1 MSKKAKA
8 KAAAEKEASDM
19 AALEQALVSDDVPEG
34 IQPMLWLAIKHITK
48 NTTNTTERLDVLE
61 MKTKALEESC
71 TNRDDDIEDLQESV
85 KVLQAQFTRSST
97 LQGQLVND
105 IEDIKSRSMK
115 DNIIINLD
123 HTVTDYREAKGENCA
138 ELVRSFLLKT
148 LGITKVYISSAHRL
162 SKPVHGKTR
171 PMIARIPNS
180 EDRATIFKNA
190 YRLKDTK
197 HYISQQMPPSRA
209 ERRQFAMA
217 EYKDKKTDDQNRA
230 SLVQDKLYVKGKLQ
244 TQFTKSALPESNT
257 PPSKLELDVKESR
270 DIKDG
275 GSVFRGYFADAT
287 DMHDVSNI
295 KQFLI
300 CKPEV
305 ASASHLILA
314 YRMERK
320 GGKIVENFDSDRD
333 WGTGFRLLKMM
344 RENDIIGVCFATRL
358 CSPGYV
364 HIGHKRFEHIGDLCL
379 EAYEQNDED

>member
-48 NTTNTTERLDVLE
+48 NTTNTTERLDELK

-85 KVLQAQFTRSST
+85 KVLQAQFTRNST
-97 LQGQLVND
+97 LQGQLVNA

-115 DNIIINLD
+115 DNIIINFD
-123 HTVTDYREAKGENCA
+123 HTVSDYHEA
-138 ELVRSFLLKT
+138 
-148 LGITKVYISSAHRL
+148 
-162 SKPVHGKTR
+162 
-171 PMIARIPNS
+171 
-180 EDRATIFKNA
+180 
-190 YRLKDTK
+190 
-197 HYISQQMPPSRA
+197 
-209 ERRQFAMA
+209 
-217 EYKDKKTDDQNRA
+217 
-230 SLVQDKLYVKGKLQ
+230 KGKLQ

-257 PPSKLELDVKESR
+257 PPSKLKLDVKVSR

-275 GSVFRGYFADAT
+275 GSMFRGYFAEAT
-287 DMHDVSNI
+287 NMHDVSNI

-364 HIGHKRFEHIGDLCL
+364 HIGHNRFEHIHSYLTYVILLWGSTYQTYIQKL
-379 EAYEQNDED
+379 EVIQKKINTFHI